1 MNLDKAIQNAY
12 VYNKKVG
19 RKSVYLAI
27 DIHDTIAHSNYADEM
42 PEVIETAM
50 DALRRLNKF
59 PEIVLILFSSSY
71 NHDAYIKHFQKY
83 GVDFTYFN
91 ENPEIC
97 DSKTGDFSKK
107 FFYNLLIDD
116 KAGFELRDW
125 EVVVNSVTKHRAVFE
140 EEKPAEPEIGDYVYG
155 HQFMAVSSTRTI
167 QYGPFMSRD
176 KAVEFR
182 NQMISD
188 NKHKYSRFVEFSEL
202 MRAHQHKIVFA
213 HFGNSGV
220 VDSEMRKWKE
230 FLLDSR
236 PEFKEMDQEL
246 YNFEEIQQIKI
257 YV

>member
-1 MNLDKAIQNAY
+1 MNLDTVIRNAY
-12 VYNKKVG
+12 IYNKKVG
-19 RKSVYLAI
+19 RDKIYVAI
-27 DIHDTIAHSNYADEM
+27 DVHDTIAQANYADEM

-50 DALRRLNKF
+50 DALRKLNKF

-71 NHDAYIKHFQKY
+71 NHDAYIEHFQKY

-125 EVVVNSVTKHRAVFE
+125 EVVVNSVTKHRAIFQD
-140 EEKPAEPEIGDYVYG
+140 EKPVEPEIGDYVYG
-155 HQFMAVSSTRTI
+155 HQFMARSSTREI

-182 NQMISD
+182 DRLLSE
-188 NKHKYSRFVEFSEL
+188 NKHKYGRYLEFIQLMDSQEAKIKFAHYGNLGIIHSEL
-202 MRAHQHKIVFA
+202 
-213 HFGNSGV
+213 
-220 VDSEMRKWKE
+220 RKYKE
-230 FLLDSR
+230 FLLDAR
-236 PEFKEMDQEL
+236 PEFNDMDTEL
-246 YNFEEIQQIKI
+246 FNFEEIQLVKI